1 MPDPYLLTLHTLT
14 LRQLATAEQL
24 GDIVVQEP
32 AALTASLERAVS
44 EGTAIAAR
52 GAFMIT
58 PKGREL
64 LDEAYPTWFAEHRSD
79 STVMEAIERFET
91 GVNKQVLAVTTDWQT
106 IEVGGERTSNDH
118 GDKDYDARIIDKLG
132 QVHDRT
138 VKVLNPIVVV
148 EPTVDRFLDRLAA
161 ALTRAEAGETDYV
174 SGVRVDS
181 FHTVW
186 FQMHEHLLRITGTVR
201 PE

>member
-1 MPDPYLLTLHTLT
+1 VPDPYLLTLHTLT
-14 LRQLATAEQL
+14 LRQLANAEQL
-24 GDIVVQEP
+24 GDIILQEP
-32 AALTASLERAVS
+32 GDIEASLERAVA
-44 EGTAIAAR
+44 EGAAMAAR

-58 PKGREL
+58 PKGRQL
-64 LDEAYPTWFAEHRSD
+64 LDEAYPTWFADHRAD
-79 STVMEAIERFET
+79 STVMDAIERFET
-91 GVNKQVLAVTTDWQT
+91 GVNKQVLSITTDWQT
-106 IEVGGERTSNDH
+106 IEVGGERTANDH
-118 GDKDYDARIIDKLG
+118 ADADYDARIIDKLG
-132 QVHDRT
+132 QVHDKT
-138 VKVLNPIVVV
+138 VKVLNPIVVA
-148 EPTVDRFLDRLAA
+148 EPTVDRFLDRIAA

>member
-1 MPDPYLLTLHTLT
+1 VPDPYLLTLHTLT
-14 LRQLATAEQL
+14 LRQLATADQL
-24 GDIVVQEP
+24 ADIIVQEP
-32 AALTASLERAVS
+32 GDITASLERGVS
-44 EGTAIAAR
+44 EGAAIAAR

-64 LDEAYPTWFAEHRSD
+64 LDEAYPAWFAEHRTD
-79 STVMEAIERFET
+79 VTVMEAIERFET
-91 GVNKQVLAVTTDWQT
+91 GVNKQVLSITTDWQT
-106 IEVGGERTSNDH
+106 IEVGGERAANDH
-118 GDKDYDARIIDKLG
+118 SDKDYDARIVDKLG
-132 QVHDRT
+132 QVHDKT
-138 VKVLNPIVVV
+138 MKVLNPIVVV
-148 EPTVDRFLDRLAA
+148 EPTVDRFLDRISA